1 MVKLLLECPN
11 IDINLQDTNGNSA
24 LMFACN
30 KESNID
36 MVKLLLEYPNIDVNL
51 QSKNGLSALMIA
63 SNKESNSN
71 VVKLLLEYSKNHKTL
86 IEY

>member
-1 MVKLLLECPN
+1 
-11 IDINLQDTNGNSA
+11 
-24 LMFACN
+24 
-30 KESNID
+30 